1 MNPLPPPATQGRI
14 LVADDDEAFRRSTV
28 QVLKFHGFSV
38 EGACDGPSALEWL
51 VAGGFDLLISDI
63 SMPGNEKLE
72 LIRGL
77 PERLSGLPVILLTG
91 HPTVETATESFR
103 LPVVAYLTKPLEVTE
118 LLAVVRRAIADGRA
132 LRSLDAH
139 RERLLS
145 WCHSLDSLR
154 SALRTPGM
162 GSEWA
167 EPRQAYLT
175 LSINHIIESLLDLRA
190 FTEHLVEPD
199 APATVARRLESSR
212 PLVLLEAL
220 RDTIAVLEKTKS
232 SFKSKELGDL
242 RVRLEQ
248 LVRGTRGGSGPGA
261 GAGPD
266 PGGARLPEGAA
277 EPAKEFG
284 ESH

>member
-1 MNPLPPPATQGRI
+1 M
-14 LVADDDEAFRRSTV
+14 
-28 QVLKFHGFSV
+28 
-38 EGACDGPSALEWL
+38 
-51 VAGGFDLLISDI
+51 
-63 SMPGNEKLE
+63 
-72 LIRGL
+72 
-77 PERLSGLPVILLTG
+77 
-91 HPTVETATESFR
+91 
-103 LPVVAYLTKPLEVTE
+103 
-118 LLAVVRRAIADGRA
+118 
-132 LRSLDAH
+132 
-139 RERLLS
+139 
-145 WCHSLDSLR
+145 
-154 SALRTPGM
+154 
-162 GSEWA
+162 
-167 EPRQAYLT
+167 
-175 LSINHIIESLLDLRA
+175 
-190 FTEHLVEPD
+190 
-199 APATVARRLESSR
+199 ARRLESSR